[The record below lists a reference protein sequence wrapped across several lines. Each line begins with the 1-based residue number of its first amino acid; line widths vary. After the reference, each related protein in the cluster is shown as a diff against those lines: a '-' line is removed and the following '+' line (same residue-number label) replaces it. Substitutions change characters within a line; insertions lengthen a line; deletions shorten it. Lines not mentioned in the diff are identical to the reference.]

1 MANVGD
7 ADRRRDALT
16 FGMLAETLLHAELV
30 HLLRVMLWGAAS
42 VIAGTAVF
50 VLLLLR
56 RADSSLLRSFGGTC
70 LALGGLELLGAGI
83 SYHGVPLRDYYAA
96 VRLDRTVWFE
106 LGFASAAALAGAAL
120 AIQGWR
126 VGRRFWVVGAS
137 VAVALHALAILVLD
151 LQLASI
157 ISR

>member
-1 MANVGD
+1 
-7 ADRRRDALT
+7 
-16 FGMLAETLLHAELV
+16 MLAETLLHAELV

-42 VIAGTAVF
+42 VIAGTGVF

-56 RADSSLLRSFGGTC
+56 RADSSLLRAFGASC

-83 SYHGVPLRDYYAA
+83 GYHGVALRDYYAA
-96 VRLDRTVWFE
+96 VRLDRRVWFE
-106 LGFASAAALAGAAL
+106 LGFAAAAALAGAAL
-120 AIQGWR
+120 AVQGWR
-126 VGRRFWVVGAS
+126 VGRRFGVVGAS

>member
-1 MANVGD
+1 MAYVGD

-16 FGMLAETLLHAELV
+16 FGMLAETLLHAELL

-50 VLLLLR
+50 VLLLVR
-56 RADSSLLRSFGGTC
+56 RAASPLLRSFGGAC
-70 LALGGLELLGAGI
+70 LVLGGLELLGAGI
-83 SYHGVPLRDYYAA
+83 SYHAAPLRDYYAA

-106 LGFASAAALAGAAL
+106 LGFAAAALLAAVAF
-120 AIQGWR
+120 AIEGWR
-126 VGRRFWVVGAS
+126 IGRRLGVVGAS
-137 VAVALHALAILVLD
+137 VAVALHSLAILLLD
-151 LQLASI
+151 LQLAFV